1 VRRRGLKGR
10 LGCYLHDMTYENKR
24 EKDRERDDDDGGVCL
39 GVRALVFVETI
50 PLINSQLSW
59 EGDEVVFLFLFLF
72 YRCGV
77 WSVVFYC
84 YTTCLVCCAFLV
96 NALGLAFT
104 TNSKK
109 D

>member
-50 PLINSQLSW
+50 PLINSQLSTLM
-59 EGDEVVFLFLFLF
+59 GRGRGCFPFPFSFL
-72 YRCGV
+72 
-77 WSVVFYC
+77 
-84 YTTCLVCCAFLV
+84 
-96 NALGLAFT
+96 
-104 TNSKK
+104 
-109 D
+109 